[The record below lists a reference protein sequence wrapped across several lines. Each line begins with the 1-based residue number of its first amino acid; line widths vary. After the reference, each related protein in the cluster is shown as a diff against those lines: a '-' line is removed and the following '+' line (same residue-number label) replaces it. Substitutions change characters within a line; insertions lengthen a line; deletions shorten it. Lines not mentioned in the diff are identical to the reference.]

1 MEIKRLD
8 EASAAAW
15 DGYVDRCAEATF
27 FHRAGWKSVIERSLG
42 HRCHFLYAA
51 SAGDMCGLLP
61 LVHVDSRLF
70 GSALISTAFCVYGG
84 PLAHD
89 HETRAALDEAA
100 IGLARDL
107 GVGYLE
113 YRLLSPIHPDWA
125 HDFDLYATFRKR
137 LDPDPETT
145 LMAVPRKRRAM
156 IRKAE
161 RLGLRS
167 DLDADVDRFYRVYA
181 ESVRDLGTPVLG
193 KRYFRCLM
201 DVFGRDCEV
210 QTVVSEDEPV
220 SSVLSFYF
228 RDEVLPYYG
237 GGTSRSRDLA
247 GNDFMYW
254 ELMRRACER
263 GLSVFDFGRSKR
275 GTGAFDYKKNWGF
288 RPQPLYYEYRLLKR
302 EKPPG
307 LNPLNPRYRPFI
319 ALWRRLPLWA
329 ANLIGPAIAR
339 NVG

>member
-1 MEIKRLD
+1 MEIKHLD

-15 DGYVDRCAEATF
+15 DGYADTCPEATF
-27 FHRAGWKSVIERSLG
+27 FHRASWKSVIERSLG

-51 SAGDMCGLLP
+51 SAGNICGLLP
-61 LVHVDSRLF
+61 LVHIDSRLF

-84 PLAHD
+84 PLAD
-89 HETRAALDEAA
+89 DQEARAALDEAA
-100 IGLARDL
+100 VGLARDL

-137 LDPDPETT
+137 LHVDPETN

-156 IRKAE
+156 IRKAQ

-167 DLDADVDRFYRVYA
+167 DFDADVDRFYRVYA
-181 ESVRDLGTPVLG
+181 ASVRDLGTPVLG
-193 KRYFRCLM
+193 KQYFECLI
-201 DVFGRDCEV
+201 DVFGQDCDV
-210 QTVVSEDEPV
+210 LTVFHEGEPV
-220 SSVLSFYF
+220 SSVLNFYF

-237 GGTSRSRDLA
+237 GGTSRSRALA
-247 GNDFMYW
+247 ANDFMYW

-263 GLSVFDFGRSKR
+263 GFSVFDFGRSKR

-288 RPQPLYYEYRLLKR
+288 LPQPLYYEYRLLKR
-302 EKPPG
+302 EKPPA

-329 ANLIGPAIAR
+329 ANLIGPRIAR
-339 NVG
+339 NLG